1 VSRSDVGPHDP
12 LRVGQ
17 IGDVTNASE
26 SIEDRYEAA
35 RTALFELLGAPAEAD
50 AADRRAAMHRALDDL
65 DAARD
70 EFYRTKLGCPPKERA
85 Q

>member
-1 VSRSDVGPHDP
+1 VSRSEVCPHDP
-12 LRVGQ
+12 LWVGQ
-17 IGDVTNASE
+17 IGDVTNAGE
-26 SIEDRYEAA
+26 SIEGRYEAA

-50 AADRRAAMHRALDDL
+50 AADRRAAIHRALEEL

-85 Q
+85 R